1 MLDSGLGED
10 KVKDLIARRTV
21 RDQEFM
27 DHPDFPAD
35 ETMRLYKVFD
45 FRVDDNMSSFE
56 TETAISST
64 GELDAATTQAMLAG
78 GFGNFTGAASSDGG
92 PAPEPKPPRKP
103 KGAGAGGAPAPQK
116 PAAKA
121 KSTLSKA
128 NAAVTEIKSWPA
140 KLATAGVNAHLAA
153 ALVKDLDV
161 HCESLTRA
169 RSDLEAKVFVQAA
182 ACLLVF
188 SCFVLSCL
196 VLSFFLYRLVFSRL
210 VFCLVFDFLALSCF
224 SFLVLC
230 FLLFCLVFCL
240 FVFLV
245 VLSCFAQSL
254 ILLLLSCLVLSC
266 YFLSGFLFN
275 SA

>member
-10 KVKDLIARRTV
+10 KVNDLIARRTV
-21 RDQEFM
+21 RDQVFM

-64 GELDAATTQAMLAG
+64 GELNAATTQAMLAG

-103 KGAGAGGAPAPQK
+103 KGAVAGGAPAPQK

-196 VLSFFLYRLVFSRL
+196 VLSFFYIVLSSFVLFFVLCLIFL
-210 VFCLVFDFLALSCF
+210 LCLVFLFLSCVF
-224 SFLVLC
+224 FCFVLFFACLSF
-230 FLLFCLVFCL
+230 
-240 FVFLV
+240 
-245 VLSCFAQSL
+245 
-254 ILLLLSCLVLSC
+254 LLSCLVSLR
-266 YFLSGFLFN
+266 
-275 SA
+275 A